1 MTRFLVRA
9 LVRGVFILA
18 MIPVLLGFLLASESV
33 NRWLC
38 AKAETL
44 EPRLELGFEGGDF
57 WHGWDFSRI
66 AWRDTAL
73 DLQVDTASLR
83 WSPSCLFGKTLC
95 IDRLTVE
102 RIVVVSQPG
111 EEAQSSGPLSLPE
124 VQLPLGLELGEVHL
138 GELSL
143 DGETALLSDVDLVAR
158 GSGDQLVIE
167 RFSGAGPQL
176 DWQLYGSVQTRDDW
190 PLELTADLNL
200 PPVDDRDWA
209 LQARAS
215 GTLRELELRASS
227 RGYLPGK
234 LNASANLFEPGIPV
248 DLRWQGE
255 PFLALGSLPAS
266 LTLNNWQLQLLGN
279 LEEGYLLQSTAS
291 LPGEGGTVL
300 LEVDGEVTTT
310 GVPLLAVQMHVADA
324 PARRLALQADASW
337 QQALEANAE
346 LALDAFPWQWLYP
359 VDTGEVVLQQLAM
372 AAHLRGEELNAD
384 LQARLAGVA
393 GQQVNLKAGVAGTQQ
408 QLRVTPLEILTAAGQ
423 ANGEVD
429 LTLEPTV
436 RWDGRFQLQGIDP
449 AVFVAAL
456 PGDLNG
462 QLSSRGHLKG
472 EQLRLEA
479 DWDISGS
486 LRQQPL
492 ALSGRLEKPQN
503 DWLLQQLRVRQGA
516 NSIDGRAR
524 WGERVDGRFDLQL
537 DNLATLWPGLKGSL
551 DGYLQLGGDS
561 AAPQLASVLRGAGV
575 GLDGLQVESLN
586 VDANTTLNEQLPL
599 NLTVTGQGIR
609 SDDTQLGDLQ
619 LTLRGRRAAHELL
632 LSLKNG
638 VADADLAL
646 GGALDD
652 TAWRGT
658 LTRGE
663 LGYEQF
669 QLVLQDKADID
680 YRLGD
685 GRLQLSGHCWQQASA
700 SLCFNGQQTL
710 MPERKVDLSLNNF
723 DLAELQAW
731 LPDDLRWQGLL
742 NGQVELA
749 QTPGRAPVGQVTVS
763 SENGVI
769 QVRDGQELLDFPY
782 QQLSVDTRL
791 QDRVAKAQVLLSS
804 EIIGQL
810 AVNADIADPAG
821 AQTLS
826 GDYQL
831 SDLKLD
837 FLRPM
842 LPDVDELQL
851 TLNGSG
857 SLSGVLSQP
866 VVSGVLSLRDGLVA
880 GRNLPISL
888 EQLQADIRI
897 DGTNA
902 RVDSRWTSGEQGQG
916 TLSGQVGWAPLDV
929 DLQLRGSA
937 LPVNV
942 EPYAQLQVAPD
953 LAITLRDNNLHVGG
967 ELAIPEGDIRVREL
981 PASAVTV
988 SPDVVIVGQEAA
1000 EQEAALGI
1008 TARVKLNIGD
1018 QLRLSAFGLRG
1029 RLKGQLEVQEN
1040 LTANGDLQI
1049 LDGEFR
1055 RLGQE
1060 LKLRRALLLFSGPI
1074 SQPYLNV
1081 EAIRRVDDVI
1091 AGLRITGNATSPTSE
1106 VFSEP
1111 GMSQQ
1116 EAMSYLVLGRPLGE
1130 EGDNNLLAQAALGL
1144 GLAGGAPI
1152 TRGIGDALGLE
1163 DFAVEAEGSG
1173 NETQVVASGSITDKL
1188 SVRYGVGVFEPAN
1201 QLALRYE
1208 LTRRLYLEAVSGF
1221 ASSLDFFYRIDF

>member
-1 MTRFLVRA
+1 
-9 LVRGVFILA
+9 
-18 MIPVLLGFLLASESV
+18 
-33 NRWLC
+33 
-38 AKAETL
+38 
-44 EPRLELGFEGGDF
+44 
-57 WHGWDFSRI
+57 
-66 AWRDTAL
+66 
-73 DLQVDTASLR
+73 
-83 WSPSCLFGKTLC
+83 
-95 IDRLTVE
+95 
-102 RIVVVSQPG
+102 
-111 EEAQSSGPLSLPE
+111 
-124 VQLPLGLELGEVHL
+124 VHL

-167 RFSGAGPQL
+167 RFSGIGPQL

-200 PPVDDRDWA
+200 PPVDGRDWA
-209 LQARAS
+209 LHARAS

-234 LNASANLFEPGIPV
+234 LNASANLYEPGIPV

-300 LEVDGEVTTT
+300 LEIDGEVTTA

-337 QQALEANAE
+337 QQTLEANGE

-359 VDTGEVVLQQLAM
+359 VDTGEVSLQQLAM
-372 AAHLRGEELNAD
+372 AAQLRGEELKAD

-393 GQQVNLKAGVAGTQQ
+393 GQQVNLKAGVAGNQQ

-429 LTLEPTV
+429 LTLEPAV
-436 RWDGRFQLQGIDP
+436 SWDGRFQLQGIDP

-462 QLSSRGHLKG
+462 QLNSRGQLQG
-472 EQLRLEA
+472 EQLRLDA

-492 ALSGRLEKPQN
+492 VLSGRLEKPQN

-524 WGERVDGRFDLQL
+524 WGEQVDGRFDLQL
-537 DNLATLWPGLKGSL
+537 DNLATLWPGLKGRL
-551 DGYLQLGGDS
+551 DGYLQLGGDT
-561 AAPQLASVLRGAGV
+561 AAPQLVSMLRGAGV
-575 GLDGLQVESLN
+575 GLDSLQVDSLN
-586 VDANTTLNEQLPL
+586 VDASTTLNERLPL
-599 NLTVTGQGIR
+599 NLAITGQGIR
-609 SDDTQLGDLQ
+609 NDETQLGDLQ

-632 LSLKNG
+632 LSLQNG

-685 GRLQLSGHCWQQASA
+685 GRLQLSGHCWQQSAA

-710 MPERKVDLSLNNF
+710 MPERKVDLNLSDF
-723 DLAELQAW
+723 DLAELQPW
-731 LPDDLRWQGLL
+731 LPDDLSWQGLL
-742 NGQVELA
+742 NGQVVLT
-749 QTPGRAPVGQVTVS
+749 QSQGRAPVGQVTVR
-763 SENGVI
+763 SEDGVI

-791 QDRVAKAQVLLSS
+791 RGRAATAEVRLAS
-804 EIIGQL
+804 EMIGQL

-821 AQTLS
+821 AQTLT
-826 GDYQL
+826 GNYQL

-851 TLNGSG
+851 TLNGDG
-857 SLSGVLSQP
+857 NLSGVLTEP
-866 VVSGVLSLRDGLVA
+866 VVTGMLSLRDGLVA
-880 GRNLPISL
+880 GRNLPVSL

-897 DGTNA
+897 DGTSA
-902 RVDSRWTSGEQGQG
+902 QLDSRWSSGEQGQG
-916 TLSGQVGWAPLDV
+916 TLSGSLGWAPLDV

-967 ELAIPEGDIRVREL
+967 ELAIPEGHIRVREL

-1000 EQEAALGI
+1000 EKGAALGI

-1049 LDGEFR
+1049 LDGKFR

-1060 LKLRRALLLFSGPI
+1060 LELRRALLLFSGPI

-1091 AGLRITGNATSPTSE
+1091 AGLRITGNAASPTSE
-1106 VFSEP
+1106 IFSEP

>member
-9 LVRGVFILA
+9 LVRGLFILA
-18 MIPVLLGFLLASESV
+18 MIPVLLGFLLASEGV
-33 NRWLC
+33 NRWLF

-44 EPRLELGFEGGDF
+44 EPRLTLGFEGGDF
-57 WHGWDFSRI
+57 WHGWDFSHI
-66 AWRDTAL
+66 AWRDPTL
-73 DLQVDTASLR
+73 DLRVDAASLR

-102 RIVVVSQPG
+102 RIVVVSQPA
-111 EEAQSSGPLSLPE
+111 EETQSSEPLSLPA

-167 RFSGAGPQL
+167 RFSGIGPQL

-200 PPVDDRDWA
+200 PPVDGRDWA
-209 LQARAS
+209 LHARAS

-234 LNASANLFEPGIPV
+234 LNASANLYEPGIPV

-300 LEVDGEVTTT
+300 LEIDGEVTTA

-337 QQALEANAE
+337 QQTLEANGE

-359 VDTGEVVLQQLAM
+359 VDTGEVSLQQLAM
-372 AAHLRGEELNAD
+372 AAQLRGEELKAD

-393 GQQVNLKAGVAGTQQ
+393 GQQVNLKAGVAGNQQ

-429 LTLEPTV
+429 LTLEPAV
-436 RWDGRFQLQGIDP
+436 SWDGRFQLQGIDP

-462 QLSSRGHLKG
+462 QLNSRGQLQG
-472 EQLRLEA
+472 EQLRLDA

-492 ALSGRLEKPQN
+492 VLSGRLEKPQN

-524 WGERVDGRFDLQL
+524 WGEQVDGRFDLQL
-537 DNLATLWPGLKGSL
+537 DNLATLWPGLKGRL
-551 DGYLQLGGDS
+551 DGYLQLGGDT
-561 AAPQLASVLRGAGV
+561 AAPQLVSMLRGAGV
-575 GLDGLQVESLN
+575 GLDSLQVDSLN
-586 VDANTTLNEQLPL
+586 VDASTTLNERLPL
-599 NLTVTGQGIR
+599 NLAITGQGIR
-609 SDDTQLGDLQ
+609 NDETQLGDLQ

-632 LSLKNG
+632 LSLQNG

-685 GRLQLSGHCWQQASA
+685 GRLQLSGHCWQQSAA

-710 MPERKVDLSLNNF
+710 MPERKVDLNLSDF
-723 DLAELQAW
+723 DLAELQPW
-731 LPDDLRWQGLL
+731 LPDDLSWQGLL
-742 NGQVELA
+742 NGQVVLT
-749 QTPGRAPVGQVTVS
+749 QSQGRAPVGQVTVR
-763 SENGVI
+763 SEDGVI

-791 QDRVAKAQVLLSS
+791 RGRAATAEVRLAS
-804 EIIGQL
+804 EMIGQL

-821 AQTLS
+821 AQTLT
-826 GDYQL
+826 GNYQL

-851 TLNGSG
+851 TLNGDG
-857 SLSGVLSQP
+857 NLSGVLTEP
-866 VVSGVLSLRDGLVA
+866 VVTGMLSLRDGLVA
-880 GRNLPISL
+880 GRNLPVSL

-897 DGTNA
+897 DGTSA
-902 RVDSRWTSGEQGQG
+902 QLDSRWSSGEQGQG
-916 TLSGQVGWAPLDV
+916 TLSGSLGWAPLDV

-967 ELAIPEGDIRVREL
+967 ELAIPEGHIRVREL

-1000 EQEAALGI
+1000 EKGAALGI

-1040 LTANGDLQI
+1040 LPANGDLQI
-1049 LDGEFR
+1049 LDGKFR

-1060 LKLRRALLLFSGPI
+1060 LELRRALLLFSGPI

-1091 AGLRITGNATSPTSE
+1091 AGLRITGNAASPTSE
-1106 VFSEP
+1106 IFSGP

>member
-1 MTRFLVRA
+1 VTRFLVRA
-9 LVRGVFILA
+9 LVRGLFILA
-18 MIPVLLGFLLASESV
+18 MIPVLLGFLLASEGV
-33 NRWLC
+33 NRWLF

-44 EPRLELGFEGGDF
+44 EPRLTLGFEGGDF
-57 WHGWDFSRI
+57 WHGWDFSHI
-66 AWRDTAL
+66 AWRDPTL
-73 DLQVDTASLR
+73 DLRVDAASLR

-102 RIVVVSQPG
+102 RIVVVSQPA
-111 EEAQSSGPLSLPE
+111 EETQSSEPLSLPA

-167 RFSGAGPQL
+167 RFSGIGPQL

-200 PPVDDRDWA
+200 PPVDGRDWA
-209 LQARAS
+209 LHARAS

-234 LNASANLFEPGIPV
+234 LNASANLYEPGIPV

-300 LEVDGEVTTT
+300 LEIDGEVTTA

-337 QQALEANAE
+337 QQTLEANGE

-359 VDTGEVVLQQLAM
+359 VDTGEVSLQQLAM
-372 AAHLRGEELNAD
+372 AAQLRGEELKAD

-393 GQQVNLKAGVAGTQQ
+393 GQQVNLKAGVAGNQQ

-429 LTLEPTV
+429 LTLEPAV
-436 RWDGRFQLQGIDP
+436 SWDGRFQLQGIDP

-462 QLSSRGHLKG
+462 QLNSRGQLQG
-472 EQLRLEA
+472 EQLRLDA

-492 ALSGRLEKPQN
+492 VLSGRLEKPQN

-524 WGERVDGRFDLQL
+524 WGEQVDGRFDLQL
-537 DNLATLWPGLKGSL
+537 DNLATLWPGLKGRL
-551 DGYLQLGGDS
+551 DGYLQLGGDT
-561 AAPQLASVLRGAGV
+561 AAPQLVSMLRGAGV
-575 GLDGLQVESLN
+575 GLDSLQVDSLN
-586 VDANTTLNEQLPL
+586 VDASTTLNERLPL
-599 NLTVTGQGIR
+599 NLAITGQGIR
-609 SDDTQLGDLQ
+609 NDETQLGDLQ

-632 LSLKNG
+632 LSLQNG

-685 GRLQLSGHCWQQASA
+685 GRLQLSGHCWQQSAA

-710 MPERKVDLSLNNF
+710 MPERKVDLNLSDF
-723 DLAELQAW
+723 DLAELQPW
-731 LPDDLRWQGLL
+731 LPDDLSWQGLL
-742 NGQVELA
+742 NGQVVLT
-749 QTPGRAPVGQVTVS
+749 QSQGRAPVGQVTVR
-763 SENGVI
+763 SEDGVI

-791 QDRVAKAQVLLSS
+791 RGRAATAEVRLAS
-804 EIIGQL
+804 EMIGQL

-821 AQTLS
+821 AQTLT
-826 GDYQL
+826 GNYQL

-851 TLNGSG
+851 TLNGDG
-857 SLSGVLSQP
+857 NLSGVLTEP
-866 VVSGVLSLRDGLVA
+866 VVTGMLSLRDGLVA
-880 GRNLPISL
+880 GRNLPVSL

-897 DGTNA
+897 DGTSA
-902 RVDSRWTSGEQGQG
+902 QLDSRWSSGEQGQG
-916 TLSGQVGWAPLDV
+916 TLSGSLGWAPLDV

-967 ELAIPEGDIRVREL
+967 ELAIPEGHIRVREL

-1000 EQEAALGI
+1000 EKGAALGI

-1049 LDGEFR
+1049 LDGKFR

-1060 LKLRRALLLFSGPI
+1060 LELRRALLLFSGPI

-1091 AGLRITGNATSPTSE
+1091 AGLRITGNAASPTSE
-1106 VFSEP
+1106 IFSEP

>member
-1 MTRFLVRA
+1 MDA
-9 LVRGVFILA
+9 
-18 MIPVLLGFLLASESV
+18 
-33 NRWLC
+33 
-38 AKAETL
+38 
-44 EPRLELGFEGGDF
+44 
-57 WHGWDFSRI
+57 
-66 AWRDTAL
+66 
-73 DLQVDTASLR
+73 ASLR

-102 RIVVVSQPG
+102 RIVVVSQPA
-111 EEAQSSGPLSLPE
+111 EETQSSEPLSLPA

-167 RFSGAGPQL
+167 RFSGIGPQL

-200 PPVDDRDWA
+200 PPVDGRDWA
-209 LQARAS
+209 LHARAS

-234 LNASANLFEPGIPV
+234 LNASANLYEPGIPV

-300 LEVDGEVTTT
+300 LEIDGEVTTA

-337 QQALEANAE
+337 QQTLEANGE

-359 VDTGEVVLQQLAM
+359 VDTGEVSLQQLAM
-372 AAHLRGEELNAD
+372 AAQLRGEELKAD

-393 GQQVNLKAGVAGTQQ
+393 GQQVNLKAGVAGNQQ

-429 LTLEPTV
+429 LTLEPAV
-436 RWDGRFQLQGIDP
+436 SWDGRFQLQGIDP

-462 QLSSRGHLKG
+462 QLNSRGQLQG
-472 EQLRLEA
+472 EQLRLDA

-492 ALSGRLEKPQN
+492 VLSGRLEKPQN

-524 WGERVDGRFDLQL
+524 WGEQVDGRFDLQL
-537 DNLATLWPGLKGSL
+537 DNLATLWPGLKGRL
-551 DGYLQLGGDS
+551 DGYLQLGGDT
-561 AAPQLASVLRGAGV
+561 AAPQLVSMLRGAGV
-575 GLDGLQVESLN
+575 GLDSLQVDSLN
-586 VDANTTLNEQLPL
+586 VDASTTLNERLPL
-599 NLTVTGQGIR
+599 NLAITGQGIR
-609 SDDTQLGDLQ
+609 NDETQLGDLQ

-632 LSLKNG
+632 LSLQNG

-685 GRLQLSGHCWQQASA
+685 GRLQLSGHCWQQSAA

-710 MPERKVDLSLNNF
+710 MPERKVDLNLSDF
-723 DLAELQAW
+723 DLAELQPW
-731 LPDDLRWQGLL
+731 LPDDLSWQGLL
-742 NGQVELA
+742 NGQVVLT
-749 QTPGRAPVGQVTVS
+749 QSQGRAPVGQVTVR
-763 SENGVI
+763 SEDGVI

-791 QDRVAKAQVLLSS
+791 RGRAATAEVRLAS
-804 EIIGQL
+804 EMIGQL

-821 AQTLS
+821 AQTLT
-826 GDYQL
+826 GNYQL

-851 TLNGSG
+851 TLNGDG
-857 SLSGVLSQP
+857 NLSGVLTEP
-866 VVSGVLSLRDGLVA
+866 VVTGMLSLRDGLVA
-880 GRNLPISL
+880 GRNLPVSL

-897 DGTNA
+897 DGTSA
-902 RVDSRWTSGEQGQG
+902 QLDSRWSSGEQGQG
-916 TLSGQVGWAPLDV
+916 TLSGSLGWAPLDV

-967 ELAIPEGDIRVREL
+967 ELAIPEGHIRVREL

-1000 EQEAALGI
+1000 EKGAALGI

-1049 LDGEFR
+1049 LDGKFR

-1060 LKLRRALLLFSGPI
+1060 LELRRALLLFSGPI

-1091 AGLRITGNATSPTSE
+1091 AGLRITGNAASPTSE
-1106 VFSEP
+1106 IFSEP

>member
-9 LVRGVFILA
+9 LVRGLFILA
-18 MIPVLLGFLLASESV
+18 LIPVLLGFLLASEGV
-33 NRWLC
+33 NRWLF
-38 AKAETL
+38 AKAEAL
-44 EPRLELGFEGGDF
+44 EPRLTLGFEGGDF
-57 WHGWDFSRI
+57 WHGWDFSLI
-66 AWRDTAL
+66 AWRDPTL
-73 DLQVDTASLR
+73 DLRVDAASLR

-102 RIVVVSQPG
+102 RIVVVSQRA
-111 EEAQSSGPLSLPE
+111 EETQSSEPLSLPA

-167 RFSGAGPQL
+167 RFSGIGPQL

-200 PPVDDRDWA
+200 PPVDGRDWA
-209 LQARAS
+209 LHARGS

-234 LNASANLFEPGIPV
+234 LNASANLYEPGIPV

-300 LEVDGEVTTT
+300 LEIDGEVTTT

-337 QQALEANAE
+337 QQTLEANGE

-359 VDTGEVVLQQLAM
+359 VDTGEVSLQQLAM
-372 AAHLRGEELNAD
+372 AAQLRGDELKAD

-393 GQQVNLKAGVAGTQQ
+393 GQQVNLKAGVAGNQQ

-429 LTLEPTV
+429 LTLEPAV
-436 RWDGRFQLQGIDP
+436 SWDGRFQLQGIDP

-462 QLSSRGHLKG
+462 QLNSRGQLQG
-472 EQLRLEA
+472 EQLRLDA

-492 ALSGRLEKPQN
+492 VLSGRLEKPQN
-503 DWLLQQLRVRQGA
+503 DWVLQQLRVRQGA

-524 WGERVDGRFDLQL
+524 WGEQVDGRFDLQL
-537 DNLATLWPGLKGSL
+537 DNLATLWPGLKGRL
-551 DGYLQLGGDS
+551 DGYLQLGGDT
-561 AAPQLASVLRGAGV
+561 AAPQLVSMLRGAGV
-575 GLDGLQVESLN
+575 GLDSLQVDSLN
-586 VDANTTLNEQLPL
+586 VDASTTLNEQLPL
-599 NLTVTGQGIR
+599 NLAITGQGIR
-609 SDDTQLGDLQ
+609 NDETQLGDLQ

-632 LSLKNG
+632 LSLQNG

-685 GRLQLSGHCWQQASA
+685 GRLQLSGHCWQQSAA

-710 MPERKVDLSLNNF
+710 MPERKVDLNLSDF
-723 DLAELQAW
+723 DLAELQPW
-731 LPDDLRWQGLL
+731 LPDDLSWQGLL
-742 NGQVELA
+742 NGQVVLT
-749 QTPGRAPVGQVTVS
+749 QPPGRAPVGQVTVR
-763 SENGVI
+763 SEDGVI
-769 QVRDGQELLDFPY
+769 QVRDGQEMLDFPY

-791 QDRVAKAQVLLSS
+791 RGRAATAEVRLAS
-804 EIIGQL
+804 EMIGQL

-821 AQTLS
+821 AQTLT
-826 GDYQL
+826 GNYQL

-851 TLNGSG
+851 TLNGDG
-857 SLSGVLSQP
+857 NLSGVLSEP
-866 VVSGVLSLRDGLVA
+866 VVTGMLSLRDGLVA
-880 GRNLPISL
+880 GRNLPVSL

-897 DGTNA
+897 DGTSA
-902 RVDSRWTSGEQGQG
+902 QLDSRWSSGEQGQG

-967 ELAIPEGDIRVREL
+967 ELAIPEGHIRVREL

-1000 EQEAALGI
+1000 EKGAALGI

-1018 QLRLSAFGLRG
+1018 QLRLRAFGLRG

-1049 LDGEFR
+1049 LDGKFR

-1060 LKLRRALLLFSGPI
+1060 LELRRALLLFSGPI

-1091 AGLRITGNATSPTSE
+1091 AGLRITGNAASPTSE
-1106 VFSEP
+1106 IFSEP

>member
-1 MTRFLVRA
+1 M
-9 LVRGVFILA
+9 
-18 MIPVLLGFLLASESV
+18 
-33 NRWLC
+33 
-38 AKAETL
+38 
-44 EPRLELGFEGGDF
+44 
-57 WHGWDFSRI
+57 
-66 AWRDTAL
+66 
-73 DLQVDTASLR
+73 
-83 WSPSCLFGKTLC
+83 
-95 IDRLTVE
+95 
-102 RIVVVSQPG
+102 
-111 EEAQSSGPLSLPE
+111 
-124 VQLPLGLELGEVHL
+124 
-138 GELSL
+138 
-143 DGETALLSDVDLVAR
+143 
-158 GSGDQLVIE
+158 
-167 RFSGAGPQL
+167 
-176 DWQLYGSVQTRDDW
+176 
-190 PLELTADLNL
+190 
-200 PPVDDRDWA
+200 
-209 LQARAS
+209 
-215 GTLRELELRASS
+215 
-227 RGYLPGK
+227 
-234 LNASANLFEPGIPV
+234 
-248 DLRWQGE
+248 
-255 PFLALGSLPAS
+255 
-266 LTLNNWQLQLLGN
+266 
-279 LEEGYLLQSTAS
+279 
-291 LPGEGGTVL
+291 
-300 LEVDGEVTTT
+300 
-310 GVPLLAVQMHVADA
+310 
-324 PARRLALQADASW
+324 
-337 QQALEANAE
+337 
-346 LALDAFPWQWLYP
+346 
-359 VDTGEVVLQQLAM
+359 
-372 AAHLRGEELNAD
+372 
-384 LQARLAGVA
+384 
-393 GQQVNLKAGVAGTQQ
+393 
-408 QLRVTPLEILTAAGQ
+408 
-423 ANGEVD
+423 
-429 LTLEPTV
+429 
-436 RWDGRFQLQGIDP
+436 
-449 AVFVAAL
+449 
-456 PGDLNG
+456 
-462 QLSSRGHLKG
+462 
-472 EQLRLEA
+472 
-479 DWDISGS
+479 
-486 LRQQPL
+486 
-492 ALSGRLEKPQN
+492 
-503 DWLLQQLRVRQGA
+503 
-516 NSIDGRAR
+516 
-524 WGERVDGRFDLQL
+524 
-537 DNLATLWPGLKGSL
+537 
-551 DGYLQLGGDS
+551 
-561 AAPQLASVLRGAGV
+561 
-575 GLDGLQVESLN
+575 
-586 VDANTTLNEQLPL
+586 
-599 NLTVTGQGIR
+599 
-609 SDDTQLGDLQ
+609 
-619 LTLRGRRAAHELL
+619 
-632 LSLKNG
+632 
-638 VADADLAL
+638 
-646 GGALDD
+646 
-652 TAWRGT
+652 
-658 LTRGE
+658 
-663 LGYEQF
+663 
-669 QLVLQDKADID
+669 
-680 YRLGD
+680 
-685 GRLQLSGHCWQQASA
+685 
-700 SLCFNGQQTL
+700 
-710 MPERKVDLSLNNF
+710 
-723 DLAELQAW
+723 
-731 LPDDLRWQGLL
+731 
-742 NGQVELA
+742 
-749 QTPGRAPVGQVTVS
+749 S

-1091 AGLRITGNATSPTSE
+1091 AGLRITGNAASPTSE

>member
-9 LVRGVFILA
+9 LVRGLFILA
-18 MIPVLLGFLLASESV
+18 MIPVLLGFLLASEGV
-33 NRWLC
+33 NRWLF

-44 EPRLELGFEGGDF
+44 EPRLTLGFEGGDF
-57 WHGWDFSRI
+57 WHGWDFSHI
-66 AWRDTAL
+66 AWRDPTL
-73 DLQVDTASLR
+73 DLRVDAASLR

-102 RIVVVSQPG
+102 RIVVVSQPA
-111 EEAQSSGPLSLPE
+111 EETQSSEPLSLPA

-167 RFSGAGPQL
+167 RFSGIGPQL

-200 PPVDDRDWA
+200 PPVDGRDWA
-209 LQARAS
+209 LHARAS

-234 LNASANLFEPGIPV
+234 LNASANLYEPGIPV

-300 LEVDGEVTTT
+300 LEIDGEVTTA

-337 QQALEANAE
+337 QQTLEANGE

-359 VDTGEVVLQQLAM
+359 VDTGEVSLQQLAM
-372 AAHLRGEELNAD
+372 AAQLRGEELKAD

-393 GQQVNLKAGVAGTQQ
+393 GQQVNLKAGVAGNQQ

-429 LTLEPTV
+429 LTLEPAV
-436 RWDGRFQLQGIDP
+436 SWDGRFQLQGIDP

-462 QLSSRGHLKG
+462 QLNSRGQLQG
-472 EQLRLEA
+472 EQLRLDA

-492 ALSGRLEKPQN
+492 VLSGRLEKPQN

-524 WGERVDGRFDLQL
+524 WGEQVDGRFDLQL
-537 DNLATLWPGLKGSL
+537 DNLATLWPGLKGRL
-551 DGYLQLGGDS
+551 DGYLQLGGDT
-561 AAPQLASVLRGAGV
+561 AAPQLVSMLRGAGV
-575 GLDGLQVESLN
+575 GLDSLQVDSLN
-586 VDANTTLNEQLPL
+586 VDASTTLNERLPL
-599 NLTVTGQGIR
+599 NLAITGQGIR
-609 SDDTQLGDLQ
+609 NDETQLGDLQ

-632 LSLKNG
+632 LSLQNG

-685 GRLQLSGHCWQQASA
+685 GRLQLSGHCWQQSAA

-710 MPERKVDLSLNNF
+710 MPERKVDLNLSDF
-723 DLAELQAW
+723 DLAELQPW
-731 LPDDLRWQGLL
+731 LPDDLSWQGLL
-742 NGQVELA
+742 NGQVVLT
-749 QTPGRAPVGQVTVS
+749 QSQGRAPVGQVTVR
-763 SENGVI
+763 SEDGVI

-791 QDRVAKAQVLLSS
+791 RGRAATAEVRLAS
-804 EIIGQL
+804 EMIGQL

-821 AQTLS
+821 AQTLT
-826 GDYQL
+826 GNYQL

-851 TLNGSG
+851 TLNGDG
-857 SLSGVLSQP
+857 NLSGVLTEP
-866 VVSGVLSLRDGLVA
+866 VVTGMLSLRDGLVA

-902 RVDSRWTSGEQGQG
+902 QVDSRWTSGEQGQG
-916 TLSGQVGWAPLDV
+916 TLSGLVGWAPLDV

-967 ELAIPEGDIRVREL
+967 ELAIPEGHIRVREL

-1000 EQEAALGI
+1000 EKGAALGI

-1049 LDGEFR
+1049 LDGKFR

-1060 LKLRRALLLFSGPI
+1060 LELRRALLLFSGPI

-1091 AGLRITGNATSPTSE
+1091 AGLRITGNAASPTSE
-1106 VFSEP
+1106 IFSEP